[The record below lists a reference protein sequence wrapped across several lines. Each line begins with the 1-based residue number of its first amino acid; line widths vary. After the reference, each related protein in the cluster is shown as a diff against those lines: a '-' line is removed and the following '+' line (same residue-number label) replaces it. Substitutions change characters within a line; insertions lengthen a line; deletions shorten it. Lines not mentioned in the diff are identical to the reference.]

1 MTFDPGAS
9 ELFIFLTRLLEF
21 ASKSEENL
29 AMCSFVCQ
37 DDKLEVRA
45 RRAKSRNRQ
54 RASSH
59 RITTWG
65 VSNEDKVAII
75 FLLGSSGQPR
85 TQI

>member
-45 RRAKSRNRQ
+45 RRAKSRN
-54 RASSH
+54 
-59 RITTWG
+59 
-65 VSNEDKVAII
+65 
-75 FLLGSSGQPR
+75 
-85 TQI
+85 